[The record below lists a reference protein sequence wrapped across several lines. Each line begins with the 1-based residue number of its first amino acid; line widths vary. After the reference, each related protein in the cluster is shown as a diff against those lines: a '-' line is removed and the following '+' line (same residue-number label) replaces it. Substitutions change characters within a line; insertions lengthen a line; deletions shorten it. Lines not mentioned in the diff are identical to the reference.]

1 MISAAEVSSDF
12 LATSGG
18 LRLINNVI
26 FECFEGGLC
35 SGVQAEV
42 SLFVI
47 EAMQAFWEFN
57 FNQGNDLPVI
67 FLRFLE

>member
-1 MISAAEVSSDF
+1 MFSAAKVSSDF

-18 LRLINNVI
+18 LSLVNNVV

-35 SGVQAEV
+35 GGIQAEV

-47 EAMQAFWEFN
+47 KTVQALWKFYSNE
-57 FNQGNDLPVI
+57 GDDLPVI
-67 FLRFLE
+67 SLRFLE